1 MTETDVPSDELEI
14 RPEVPLAAVAY
25 GDIVYWGTIAG
36 SVLALIGTLIAFLTD
51 HNLMPVGD
59 VFAGI
64 WSGQSGEA
72 IWQQLTGSAP
82 RGHWYL
88 GALGTGAGLS
98 MAGLVLGVVA
108 VIPAMVV
115 SALLLQ
121 GQQRWL
127 YAGLALLGALILT
140 VAALGLLSVPG

>member
-1 MTETDVPSDELEI
+1 MTETDAPSADLEI

-25 GDIVYWGTIAG
+25 GDIVYWSTIAG
-36 SVLALIGTLIAFLTD
+36 SVLALIGTLVAFLTGP
-51 HNLMPVGD
+51 NLMPVGD

-64 WSGQSGEA
+64 WSGQSGET
-72 IWQQLTGSAP
+72 IWRALTGNAP
-82 RGHWYL
+82 QGHWYL

-115 SALLLQ
+115 SALLLR
-121 GQQRWL
+121 GQRRWL
-127 YAGLALLGALILT
+127 YAGLALLGALLLT
-140 VAALGLLSVPG
+140 MAALGLLSVPG